1 MSLEDMNYTL
11 LETNFQRLNCDFHLQ
26 KRFSEGQHTTSVFH
40 PCFLLHTISFFFA
53 IFFNTIVVDF
63 SSYKINN
70 NNNII
75 INFQYEIIDK

>member
-1 MSLEDMNYTL
+1 MSLEDMNYIL

-26 KRFSEGQHTTSVFH
+26 KRFSEAQHSPMFFASYYLLSYS
-40 PCFLLHTISFFFA
+40 FLL
-53 IFFNTIVVDF
+53 FFNTVVVDF

-70 NNNII
+70 NNIIIII